1 MKLFPQDS
9 FATAGTRSPF
19 ATFRGKTVEGGV
31 IDKRDEYRRNAEYCQ
46 HMADGT
52 HNEAEK
58 RSWLSLAQSWLKMIR
73 QSPAVGAK
81 QTAPGARP
89 DDSKSSS

>member
-1 MKLFPQDS
+1 MKLLPQDS
-9 FATAGTRSPF
+9 FCYGRNALALRDVP
-19 ATFRGKTVEGGV
+19 GKTVECGV